1 MYGYMDIRRDC
12 WQNRPSAVPIENHSV
27 ESRQSKDREPVEIDL
42 SRPTR
47 YDNEIDSCY
56 AIFCFLSKMYRR
68 TKSF

>member
-1 MYGYMDIRRDC
+1 MYGCMDIRRDC

-56 AIFCFLSKMYRR
+56 AIFLF
-68 TKSF
+68 FVENV